1 MDKLIIEGGT
11 PLKGTI
17 DISGSK
23 NAALPILFAGILL
36 DAPLVYTNVPDL
48 RDIHTTIKLLNV
60 LGCTC
65 GYSGHRVELA
75 PGSLL
80 PEAPYDLVRTM
91 RASVLCLGPLLARI
105 GQARVALPGGCAIGA
120 RPVDQHLKGLELM
133 GATFELEEGYIMG
146 HCDRLRGAHIT
157 FDMPTVGGTENL
169 LMAAVLADGETTL
182 ENAAREPE
190 VVDLAN
196 FLISCGAR
204 IEGHGSSTI
213 RIRGVSSL
221 RGTEYA
227 IMADRIEAGTFLVA
241 AGITGGELLLKNC
254 PFTELESVIAKLES
268 MGLAIEQ
275 RPEGVLARYQGVLRG
290 ADVKTRPYPGF
301 PTDMQAQIM
310 ALMCLAEGSSMV
322 EESIFENRFMHVLEL
337 VRMGADIRIS
347 GHTAMVRGVS
357 PRTCAPAPRWCWP
370 VWPPAA
376 RPTCSASTIWTA
388 ATNASRTNS
397 TPWAPA
403 SGVKRNSAP
412 AQGGSMRYF
421 VPLLLLCCLTL
432 SSGCGMLYGVYDDQR
447 LGGTI
452 SDDKE
457 ISLGIKS
464 DLMDANLSQG
474 WGIKVY
480 CYYGHVFL
488 VGEAPEKM
496 RSQAIRIARRH
507 KGVRSVTSHWFTPA
521 KSDTGDFVL
530 ATKLRT
536 ELIGTSGLSSTR
548 IDTEVNAG
556 RVVLLGVVK
565 DEAERKLAIRAARQV
580 EGVKQVISY
589 LMLPQKQA
597 DMPVPRGQ
605 VVPGA
610 GQGTQPAA
618 TPAAAPST
626 APAAQPAAQNV
637 PTMPP
642 ANSSHKLTPPTAPP
656 PPPVGDEA
664 AGAV

>member
-1 MDKLIIEGGT
+1 MLYQLSYFRRNEDVYTHIPKNMQAKIYISLSGFFLEKKLASDTGSKHAFCRITDQPPTGDGTAAATPSMRRRPEPAGRTRILMDKLIIEGGT

-36 DAPLVYTNVPDL
+36 DAPMVYTNVPDL

-60 LGCTC
+60 LGCSC
-65 GYSGHRVELA
+65 SYDDHRVELK

-146 HCDRLRGAHIT
+146 HCDKLRGAHIT

-196 FLISCGAR
+196 FLISCGAQ

-213 RIRGVSSL
+213 RIKGVSSL

-337 VRMGADIRIS
+337 VRMGADIKIS

-357 PRTCAPAPRWCWP
+357 RLTGAPVMASDLRASASL
-370 VWPPAA
+370 VLAGLAA
-376 RPTCSASTIWTA
+376 RGTTHVQRIYHLDRGYERIENKL
-388 ATNASRTNS
+388 NAVGARI
-397 TPWAPA
+397 
-403 SGVKRNSAP
+403 R
-412 AQGGSMRYF
+412 RE
-421 VPLLLLCCLTL
+421 
-432 SSGCGMLYGVYDDQR
+432 
-447 LGGTI
+447 
-452 SDDKE
+452 KE
-457 ISLGIKS
+457 
-464 DLMDANLSQG
+464 
-474 WGIKVY
+474 
-480 CYYGHVFL
+480 
-488 VGEAPEKM
+488 
-496 RSQAIRIARRH
+496 
-507 KGVRSVTSHWFTPA
+507 
-521 KSDTGDFVL
+521 
-530 ATKLRT
+530 
-536 ELIGTSGLSSTR
+536 
-548 IDTEVNAG
+548 
-556 RVVLLGVVK
+556 
-565 DEAERKLAIRAARQV
+565 
-580 EGVKQVISY
+580 
-589 LMLPQKQA
+589 
-597 DMPVPRGQ
+597 
-605 VVPGA
+605 
-610 GQGTQPAA
+610 
-618 TPAAAPST
+618 
-626 APAAQPAAQNV
+626 
-637 PTMPP
+637 
-642 ANSSHKLTPPTAPP
+642 
-656 PPPVGDEA
+656 
-664 AGAV
+664 